1 MAAASRFIQS
11 EIRIPQSAIHPPFS
25 PRLRRTGPALDSR
38 HFMKCR
44 FLTVAMALLPSFA
57 AFAVSA
63 APAAEAP
70 KEIRVLDVI
79 FSGGPVMYILC
90 VMSVIMAALAFALV
104 LMIRPGAV
112 VTDKFMDTMEAM
124 LKNRDLQGLS
134 EFCSRQSQRMA
145 AIVQRT
151 VDFVLA
157 NPQAGIEELREV
169 AQAEGSRQASQ
180 MTGRVTYLADIGGIA
195 PLVGLLGTVI
205 GMTQSFFDLG
215 AGKEGVQQLELSS
228 GIYKAL
234 FTTAGGLSV
243 AVPSLMLYAF
253 FRGKALKL
261 VNDLE
266 AAATHFLVNLQMLET
281 RNVTVS
287 RTTPASQAAEPA
299 PVVTLSPR
307 DLHGI

>member
-1 MAAASRFIQS
+1 
-11 EIRIPQSAIHPPFS
+11 
-25 PRLRRTGPALDSR
+25 
-38 HFMKCR
+38 MKCR

-57 AFAVSA
+57 AFAQS

-79 FSGGPVMYILC
+79 FSGGPVMYVLC
-90 VMSVIMAALAFALV
+90 VMSVIMAALAFALLLTV
-104 LMIRPGAV
+104 RPGAV
-112 VTDKFMDTMEAM
+112 VTDRFMESMEAM
-124 LKNRDLQGLS
+124 LRNRDLQGLS

-180 MTGRVTYLADIGGIA
+180 LTGRVTYLADIGGIA

-234 FTTAGGLSV
+234 FTTAGGLAV
-243 AVPSLMLYAF
+243 AVPSLMLYAL

-281 RNVTVS
+281 RNVTVA
-287 RTTPASQAAEPA
+287 RTVQSQPAEPVTPA
-299 PVVTLSPR
+299 PVVALSPR

>member
-1 MAAASRFIQS
+1 
-11 EIRIPQSAIHPPFS
+11 
-25 PRLRRTGPALDSR
+25 
-38 HFMKCR
+38 MKCR

-57 AFAVSA
+57 AFAQPA
-63 APAAEAP
+63 AAAAEAP

-287 RTTPASQAAEPA
+287 RTAPASQAAEPATPA

>member
-1 MAAASRFIQS
+1 
-11 EIRIPQSAIHPPFS
+11 
-25 PRLRRTGPALDSR
+25 
-38 HFMKCR
+38 MKGR
-44 FLTVAMALLPSFA
+44 FLTVATTLLLSSLPTFA
-57 AFAVSA
+57 ASA
-63 APAAEAP
+63 TPAAAP

-90 VMSVIMAALAFALV
+90 VMSVIMAALAFALF
-104 LMIRPGAV
+104 LTIRPGAV
-112 VTDKFMDTMEAM
+112 VTDKFMEAMEAM
-124 LKNRDLQGLS
+124 LKNRDLKGLS
-134 EFCSRQSQRMA
+134 EFCTRQSQRMA

-169 AQAEGSRQASQ
+169 AQAEGARQSSQ
-180 MTGRVTYLADIGGIA
+180 LTGRVTYLADIGGIA

-234 FTTAGGLSV
+234 FTTAGGLAV
-243 AVPSLMLYAF
+243 AVPALMFYAF
-253 FRGKALKL
+253 FRGKATKL

-281 RNVTVS
+281 RNVTVTRSES
-287 RTTPASQAAEPA
+287 RAVSAEPA
-299 PVVTLSPR
+299 TPVQQPAVVLTSR